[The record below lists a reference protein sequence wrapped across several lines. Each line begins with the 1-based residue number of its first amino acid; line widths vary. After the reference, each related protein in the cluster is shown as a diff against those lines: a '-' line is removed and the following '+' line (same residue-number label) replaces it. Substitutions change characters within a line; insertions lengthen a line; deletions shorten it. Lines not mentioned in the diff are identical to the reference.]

1 MPEDGYGWEKLFTER
16 MCRHFLEDFGLT
28 TRVAR
33 YHNVYGPNGTWTGG
47 REKAPAAICR
57 KVATAAITGEHTI
70 PIWGDGEQTRSFM
83 YVDDCVRGT
92 QMILRGDSPE
102 PVNLGSS
109 ELVSINGL
117 VDIVEGIAGIRC
129 DREYQLDAPQ
139 GVRGRNSD
147 NTQILET
154 YGWEPSITLL
164 DGLEQ
169 TYRWVFDQVKRSL
182 DLPAPRNRANPPMRI
197 LVHDYSGHPFQVELS
212 SGWPGAVT
220 TSRTPTARRTSRAR
234 GSDDPESP
242 VEFEPIGRGEVVD
255 KLAFRKRIVQELR
268 FGVQLARQVR
278 RRSPDV
284 VMVANTPVPS
294 MVLLAAYLRLRRIPL
309 VLWHQDV
316 QGIAIQ
322 SFAGAKLGRA
332 FRLVAGVIGRGERWV
347 ARRSAA
353 VVVIADS
360 FVDVHRAWGTA
371 AKTTVI
377 PNWAPLAEIVPTPR
391 DNAWARE
398 QGIAW
403 QPSIVYSGTLGLKH
417 NPALLVGLARQV
429 RDAGVPV
436 HLTVVSEGPAV
447 DVLRAEAERL
457 DVPITLLPFQ
467 PYERLPEVLGSG
479 DVLVVLLDA
488 SAGAFSV
495 PSKTLSY
502 LCAGR
507 PVLGLM
513 PAENLAATLVAEV
526 DGCVLPPVEAALPD
540 AGSWV
545 ASVLDGRRA
554 P

>member
-1 MPEDGYGWEKLFTER
+1 
-16 MCRHFLEDFGLT
+16 
-28 TRVAR
+28 
-33 YHNVYGPNGTWTGG
+33 
-47 REKAPAAICR
+47 
-57 KVATAAITGEHTI
+57 
-70 PIWGDGEQTRSFM
+70 
-83 YVDDCVRGT
+83 
-92 QMILRGDSPE
+92 
-102 PVNLGSS
+102 
-109 ELVSINGL
+109 
-117 VDIVEGIAGIRC
+117 
-129 DREYQLDAPQ
+129 
-139 GVRGRNSD
+139 
-147 NTQILET
+147 
-154 YGWEPSITLL
+154 
-164 DGLEQ
+164 
-169 TYRWVFDQVKRSL
+169 
-182 DLPAPRNRANPPMRI
+182 MRI

-212 SGWPGAVT
+212 SEL
-220 TSRTPTARRTSRAR
+220 ARRGHDVTHSYCAAYVS
-234 GSDDPESP
+234 GKGKLDDPASA
-242 VEFEPIGRGEVVD
+242 VEVEAIGRGEVVD

-278 RRSPDV
+278 RRRPDV
-284 VMVANTPVPS
+284 VMVANTPVPT

-322 SFAGAKLGRA
+322 SFAGAKLGKA
-332 FRLVAGVIGRGERWV
+332 FRIVAGVIGRGERWV
-347 ARRSAA
+347 ARRSKA

-371 AKTTVI
+371 EKTTVI

-391 DNAWARE
+391 DNAWARR
-398 QGIAW
+398 QGIAH
-403 QPSIVYSGTLGLKH
+403 QPSLVYSGTLGLKH
-417 NPALLVGLARQV
+417 NPALLVGLARRV

-436 HLTVVSEGPAV
+436 HLTVVSEGPAI

-467 PYERLPEVLGSG
+467 PYEQLPEVLGSG

-526 DGCVLPPVEAALPD
+526 DGCVLPPVEAALPE

-545 ASVLDGRRA
+545 ASVLKDSQRRDELGRKARA
-554 P
+554 LAEREFALDRCATRFEEILGRAAGVATVTHLDIWDESPLVEIQAG